1 MYYSHNNRVENGLG
15 VFLFLIVQAHIT
27 MSGWLDK
34 RGGQEATKVG
44 EERGLCLLQLDQFLL
59 LTGVYQSDI

>member
-1 MYYSHNNRVENGLG
+1 MYYYHNNRVENGLG
-15 VFLFLIVQAHIT
+15 VFFLIVQAHIT

-44 EERGLCLLQLDQFLL
+44 EERGLCLLQLDQFVS

>member
-1 MYYSHNNRVENGLG
+1 
-15 VFLFLIVQAHIT
+15 

-44 EERGLCLLQLDQFLL
+44 EERGLCLLQLDQFVS

>member
-1 MYYSHNNRVENGLG
+1 
-15 VFLFLIVQAHIT
+15 